1 LQHEKSPCC
10 SETVQRPSGID
21 QRAFFRRSSATF
33 FFFNWHAACFKG
45 SRVCSGGLFE
55 SPPGVPDFQWDR
67 LAPIPLLLNSL
78 LTQGPRSGCFYGSS
92 EGLKESSS
100 KLTSIASSQTNASD
114 RFPQSISATTLAPC
128 RQCLSSSGTRQRMVV
143 SAPSSGSIST
153 DRAISIMLDWYRRF
167 GLDFKKK
174 FTDSSAS
181 TLPIWSH
188 T

>member
-1 LQHEKSPCC
+1 MLLSSTSAETDKNCIKPCKIKQIEDRSILQHEKSPCC

-33 FFFNWHAACFKG
+33 FFFNWHAACFTG

-100 KLTSIASSQTNASD
+100 KLTSIASSTA
-114 RFPQSISATTLAPC
+114 RLLAAVSI
-128 RQCLSSSGTRQRMVV
+128 
-143 SAPSSGSIST
+143 APSFFASCPKIRRSKQT
-153 DRAISIMLDWYRRF
+153 PAI
-167 GLDFKKK
+167 DFHNRY
-174 FTDSSAS
+174 
-181 TLPIWSH
+181 LQPHSH
-188 T
+188 HVGNA

>member
-1 LQHEKSPCC
+1 MQHEKSPCC
-10 SETVQRPSGID
+10 SETVQQPSGID

-100 KLTSIASSQTNASD
+100 KLTSIASSTTQDFSLSFLSHPASSQAVPK
-114 RFPQSISATTLAPC
+114 FAEANK
-128 RQCLSSSGTRQRMVV
+128 RQR
-143 SAPSSGSIST
+143 SIST
-153 DRAISIMLDWYRRF
+153 IDICNHTRTMSAMLELF
-167 GLDFKKK
+167 GYPTADGCQCPEFGIDF
-174 FTDSSAS
+174 
-181 TLPIWSH
+181 H
-188 T
+188 